1 CRNPQL
7 NKNDINTSK
16 NNLIGPYKT
25 FNNVSQGP
33 FIFTEDLCINNGEKK
48 RFWLKSQMVVIEF
61 ILRIWIQANISRP
74 CIAHSLRL
82 LTNNHV
88 KILLN
93 EELEGADGVLF
104 WLVAVSAQAL
114 TNFGILNCQDWL
126 LEYLNGQKISSKAK
140 NDDTI
145 YTAIKRSDTFLQ
157 GLAIPNLIALAL
169 CQIFSEFSYHKEFRF
184 TFNANGESS
193 VSDTLYNIS
202 KLIDICSCQIG
213 QSRILVCLPVN
224 FIEESMA
231 VSGSGIPCRDFACGL
246 ANASTLRRLQAAAVA
261 TEIFQVAKT
270 KVLPCEE
277 RFAGDGKQTYRL
289 ATSPAAFPRFESGP
303 DCSRNEEEPSKESN
317 HTNEVECQSHQVP
330 PTDKTD
336 SLKWHL
342 TTSSPRS
349 MRPKIKRN
357 KALDAFFTESA
368 GQSTRSCLCESPSR
382 FQNNPSNLIQSTSKE
397 REGVQIEGENHFNQ
411 EAFGNLSVGLLEAR
425 KGSALM
431 LTTGTVD
438 QSLKSEGIPLVKS
451 SQTTWHDR
459 PVNQDQCCDK
469 QTETDTLPDVN
480 FNYNQFILRR
490 ILNSTKQL
498 LNRRKKV
505 EQREQTCRR
514 RRSSSSVDLA
524 DELSPMSLSEDVTIS
539 SVSAASVSDSCCE
552 SISVDCVDIL
562 RSHQTPECTASGM
575 TRQRESEEQNC
586 VVDAAQAISNCINAE
601 NEHFHITPESFI
613 ASQEAPKEDIKS
625 ESSECNASE
634 ECPKVN
640 CVVSDKKARFSSE
653 YKHHEVGQIRS
664 GGVKSALPGV
674 TRHITAI
681 KAEGSTGIAPECAQR
696 AQDCSDTCPR
706 GKRLSQEHLTKPK
719 NTRSYVEAFEGRI
732 NPLAGTSANAKHTV
746 SQKDAHRVC
755 LTEDVTCCRRPTSC
769 LLSPTG
775 KTTPSPQLH
784 VKPTV
789 RSNRR
794 TIMNAILHRCLV
806 GRVQEALKLEVLQE
820 LGSTDGSHFVIL
832 LKNGQQYSGLFLL
845 NNEVLTRITG
855 VGPRQITTQMVE
867 HFYKYDSGT
876 KSFVEIELT
885 KHLSTAVDAVALM
898 VSHNRKLT

>member
-1 CRNPQL
+1 MFLSNRSIKDTGMSACQL
-7 NKNDINTSK
+7 
-16 NNLIGPYKT
+16 Y
-25 FNNVSQGP
+25 
-33 FIFTEDLCINNGEKK
+33 
-48 RFWLKSQMVVIEF
+48 R
-61 ILRIWIQANISRP
+61 RIHGGQRQW
-74 CIAHSLRL
+74 HSLSGFRMWACKCL
-82 LTNNHV
+82 DAQKASGCSSGHRDLSGGENKSPTFYEILKLVKKDSLEMASKLTVWPRVPRRFPGLNLVLTAAEMKKNLQR
-88 KILLN
+88 KAIILTR
-93 EELEGADGVLF
+93 
-104 WLVAVSAQAL
+104 W
-114 TNFGILNCQDWL
+114 
-126 LEYLNGQKISSKAK
+126 
-140 NDDTI
+140 
-145 YTAIKRSDTFLQ
+145 
-157 GLAIPNLIALAL
+157 
-169 CQIFSEFSYHKEFRF
+169 
-184 TFNANGESS
+184 NAN
-193 VSDTLYNIS
+193 
-202 KLIDICSCQIG
+202 
-213 QSRILVCLPVN
+213 RI
-224 FIEESMA
+224 
-231 VSGSGIPCRDFACGL
+231 
-246 ANASTLRRLQAAAVA
+246 
-261 TEIFQVAKT
+261 
-270 KVLPCEE
+270 
-277 RFAGDGKQTYRL
+277 
-289 ATSPAAFPRFESGP
+289 
-303 DCSRNEEEPSKESN
+303 
-317 HTNEVECQSHQVP
+317 
-330 PTDKTD
+330 
-336 SLKWHL
+336 
-342 TTSSPRS
+342 
-349 MRPKIKRN
+349 RN

-459 PVNQDQCCDK
+459 P
-469 QTETDTLPDVN
+469 
-480 FNYNQFILRR
+480 
-490 ILNSTKQL
+490 
-498 LNRRKKV
+498 
-505 EQREQTCRR
+505 
-514 RRSSSSVDLA
+514 SSSSVDLA